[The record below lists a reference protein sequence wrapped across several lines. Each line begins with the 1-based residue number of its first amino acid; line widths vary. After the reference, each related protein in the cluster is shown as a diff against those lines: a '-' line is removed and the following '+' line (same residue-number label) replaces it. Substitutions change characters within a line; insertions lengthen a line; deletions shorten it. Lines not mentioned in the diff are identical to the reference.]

1 MSVPPQTSP
10 SFKKSTGL
18 RNRLLKATPTLCSYN
33 FVVRLMEVN
42 RKAFAEESHQ
52 ILRKQQISLEKLRSD
67 NEALK
72 TELAMEARS
81 HGRPTNAVGQ
91 RKEAL
96 KLRDE
101 LEHLNELIEQEK
113 QTVQV
118 TSEQAELLQQK
129 IIHTRKNMGGVNAAK
144 ENQTMIAKQVRI
156 LENRLDKALV
166 KFNES
171 LAHNK
176 KLRDEIDDLRRER
189 VVFDSVYKKLEKAW
203 PPLSVVS

>member
-1 MSVPPQTSP
+1 MGSHIFS
-10 SFKKSTGL
+10 
-18 RNRLLKATPTLCSYN
+18 
-33 FVVRLMEVN
+33 VRLMEVN

-72 TELAMEARS
+72 TELAMETRS

-101 LEHLNELIEQEK
+101 LEHVNELIEQEK

-118 TSEQAELLQQK
+118 TAEQAELLQQK

-189 VVFDSVYKKLEKAW
+189 VVFDSVYKKLEKA
-203 PPLSVVS
+203 